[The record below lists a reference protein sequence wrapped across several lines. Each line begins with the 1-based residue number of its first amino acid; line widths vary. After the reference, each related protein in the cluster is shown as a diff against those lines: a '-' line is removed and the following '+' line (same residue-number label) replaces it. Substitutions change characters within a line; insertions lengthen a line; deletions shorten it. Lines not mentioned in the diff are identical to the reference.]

1 MRLSDWVA
9 QHGTTL
15 PIHPTQLYES
25 LAQLLLF
32 VGLMIARRYRRFHGQ
47 ILALYLIGYSIIR
60 TTVEMFRGDF
70 ERGTLHQ
77 VIDQVPLDAWWNI
90 STSQFISLVMFALGV
105 TLLVRRPSGAQ
116 ELPSTS
122 GAQPA

>member
-1 MRLSDWVA
+1 MRYSARICPWK
-9 QHGTTL
+9 
-15 PIHPTQLYES
+15 
-25 LAQLLLF
+25 
-32 VGLMIARRYRRFHGQ
+32 RRYRRFHGQ

-105 TLLVRRPSGAQ
+105 TLLVRRSSATR
-116 ELPSTS
+116 ELPSTP